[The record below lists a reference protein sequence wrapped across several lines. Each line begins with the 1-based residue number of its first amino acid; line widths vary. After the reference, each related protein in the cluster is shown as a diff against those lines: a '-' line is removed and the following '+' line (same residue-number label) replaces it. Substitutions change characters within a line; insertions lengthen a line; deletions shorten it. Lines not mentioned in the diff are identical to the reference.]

1 MNRVLIL
8 TLFFSVS
15 PLSTMAHAIDKGTD
29 MPMPADDGM
38 SMDHAMHEAE
48 PSPSPSPSTTQAGP
62 TVAPTVSDYAADQVY
77 DPASMARARAVLHEE
92 HGGELQSKVMLN
104 LFEYQT
110 GSDADAYRWDGDAWF
125 GSDINRLVLKSEG
138 EGSTAKGV
146 ATAELQALYS
156 RAVSP
161 YSDLQI
167 GVRQDIDPN
176 PARTYAAFGVNT
188 LFPYW
193 FETDAEFFV
202 ATTGDVLGRVTGIYD
217 FRLTE
222 HLLLQPRAEL
232 NFSANDIPDREIG
245 VGLST
250 AELGL
255 RLRYEVRREFAPYIG
270 ITYDRKIGQTATFAR
285 ATGNDVSDTR
295 FVMGVRAWF

>member
-1 MNRVLIL
+1 MNRDLVL
-8 TLFFSVS
+8 TLFLSVFQL
-15 PLSTMAHAIDKGTD
+15 PAMAHEMDKGMA
-29 MPMPADDGM
+29 MPMPTDDGM
-38 SMDHAMHEAE
+38 SMDHAMHDAK
-48 PSPSPSPSTTQAGP
+48 PSPSPGTAP
-62 TVAPTVSDYAADQVY
+62 VAPTMAPSVSDYAADQVY

-92 HGGELQSKVMLN
+92 HGGEHQSKMMLN

-110 GSDADAYRWDGDAWF
+110 GGGPDAYRWDGDAWF

-138 EGSTAKGV
+138 EGSTEKGV
-146 ATAELQALYS
+146 ETAELQALYS

-161 YSDLQI
+161 YTDLQI

-188 LFPYW
+188 LLPYW
-193 FETDAEFFV
+193 FATDAELFV
-202 ATTGDVLGRVTGIYD
+202 ATTGDVLGRLTGTYD

-232 NFSANDIPDREIG
+232 NFSANDIPAREVG

-255 RLRYEVRREFAPYIG
+255 RLRYEVKREFAPYIG
-270 ITYDRKIGQTATFAR
+270 ITYDRKVGKTAGFAR
-285 ATGNDVSDTR
+285 AAGNDVSEIR
-295 FVMGVRAWF
+295 FVVGIRAWF